1 MRNFGVRYR
10 GRIPIVSN
18 LNQSRGAGH
27 IHSEFIIPNSEFE
40 RKVLM
45 NITECLKYIDPA
57 SLDYQTWMNVGM
69 ALKQEG
75 LPCSVWD
82 DWSRSDSRYH
92 SGECAKKWESFGG
105 NPNPVTG
112 ATIVQLAKE
121 RGMPAAESRALD
133 WDDEISYEAPEEHV
147 VVNRNWVEG
156 REITPPA
163 DWNPAGEMIRYL
175 EALFEP
181 EDKVGY
187 VMQSYEKDGR
197 FIPANK
203 GAYDRTAGQLIELLK
218 KCGGDTT
225 SRSRHPERGM
235 DAAQSSVGVD
245 VGAVLGDYNPRAGAW
260 IRFNP
265 LDGRGIKNENVT
277 EFRYALVES
286 DNVDIEQQNA
296 IIRELEL
303 PVAALVYSG
312 KKSLHAIVR
321 IDAENYEEY
330 RRRVD
335 FLYQICQKNGLQP
348 DTQNRN
354 PSRLSRIPGV
364 QRGENRQYI
373 VDTNIGKANW
383 NEWREW
389 IEGVNDDL
397 PGFENAAD
405 FWNDMPELAPPLIGG
420 VLRQGHKMLIA
431 GPSKA
436 GKSFALI
443 ELCAAIAEG
452 REWLG
457 WKVAQGR
464 VLYVNLELDKAS
476 CEHRFADIYNALGW
490 KPENLRNIDIWNL
503 RGKSVPMDKL
513 APKLIRRAAKRDYL
527 AIIIDPIYKVITGDE
542 NSADQMAH
550 FCNQFDKVCTELGCA
565 VIYCHHHSKGA
576 QGAKRSMDRASG
588 SGVFARDPD
597 ALLDLIELGL
607 PEALVREEQNKAVC
621 NICYDLLVRSGKAGG
636 ISQDDMVTAKAM
648 REHVRNA
655 LAGDSLRQ
663 AEESISAAEKLA
675 ESRSAWR
682 IEGTLREFP
691 KFPPV
696 NVWFDYPIH
705 RIDMSGVLKDI
716 QLDVPAQPWQRNFSK
731 KKSDKER
738 KDERK
743 ESIESAF
750 NFCCMDGKEVGISE
764 LAEYMGVTEKT
775 VRTRLKEHGGFYVE
789 DGKAGKKSK

>member
-1 MRNFGVRYR
+1 M
-10 GRIPIVSN
+10 
-18 LNQSRGAGH
+18 
-27 IHSEFIIPNSEFE
+27 FIINLS
-40 RKVLM
+40 
-45 NITECLKYIDPA
+45 ECLKYISPA
-57 SLDYQTWMNVGM
+57 DLDYQTWVNVGM

-75 LPCSVWD
+75 YPCDVWD
-82 DWSRSDSRYH
+82 SWSRPDSRYH
-92 SGECAKKWESFGG
+92 SGECARKWESFGG

-121 RGMPAAESRALD
+121 RGMPVAESRALD
-133 WDDEISYEAPEEHV
+133 WDDEISREAFETPEEHV
-147 VVNRNWVEG
+147 VVNTNWVEG
-156 REITPPA
+156 REIIPPA
-163 DWNPAGEMIRYL
+163 DWDPAQEIIRYL

-181 EDKVGY
+181 EEKVGY

-197 FIPANK
+197 YVPANK
-203 GAYDRTAGQLIELLK
+203 GAHDRTAGQLIAHLS
-218 KCGGDTT
+218 KCGG
-225 SRSRHPERGM
+225 
-235 DAAQSSVGVD
+235 D
-245 VGAVLGDYNPRAGAW
+245 VGAVLGDYNPKAGAW

-265 LDGRGIKNENVT
+265 LDGKGIKNENVT

-286 DNVDIEQQNA
+286 DNVDVEQQNA

-303 PVAALVYSG
+303 PVAVLVYSG
-312 KKSLHAIVR
+312 KKSLHAIVH
-321 IDAENYEEY
+321 IDADNYDEY

-364 QRGENRQYI
+364 QRGNNRQFI

-383 NEWREW
+383 NDWREW

-490 KPENLRNIDIWNL
+490 QPENLRNIDIWNL

-527 AIIIDPIYKVITGDE
+527 AIILDPIYKVITGDE

-621 NICYDLLVRSGKAGG
+621 NICYDLLVRSGKAGD

-743 ESIESAF
+743 ESIETAY
-750 NFCCMDGKEVGISE
+750 NACNMDGKVTLKD
-764 LAEYMGVTEKT
+764 LAEYTGKSEDT
-775 VRTRLKEHGGFYVE
+775 VRRYIKEHGGFWID
-789 DGKAGKKSK
+789 DGEVGKK

>member
-1 MRNFGVRYR
+1 M
-10 GRIPIVSN
+10 S
-18 LNQSRGAGH
+18 
-27 IHSEFIIPNSEFE
+27 
-40 RKVLM
+40 
-45 NITECLKYIDPA
+45 
-57 SLDYQTWMNVGM
+57 
-69 ALKQEG
+69 
-75 LPCSVWD
+75 
-82 DWSRSDSRYH
+82 
-92 SGECAKKWESFGG
+92 
-105 NPNPVTG
+105 
-112 ATIVQLAKE
+112 
-121 RGMPAAESRALD
+121 
-133 WDDEISYEAPEEHV
+133 
-147 VVNRNWVEG
+147 
-156 REITPPA
+156 
-163 DWNPAGEMIRYL
+163 
-175 EALFEP
+175 
-181 EDKVGY
+181 
-187 VMQSYEKDGR
+187 
-197 FIPANK
+197 
-203 GAYDRTAGQLIELLK
+203 
-218 KCGGDTT
+218 
-225 SRSRHPERGM
+225 
-235 DAAQSSVGVD
+235 
-245 VGAVLGDYNPRAGAW
+245 
-260 IRFNP
+260 
-265 LDGRGIKNENVT
+265 

-303 PVAALVYSG
+303 PVAVLVYSG
-312 KKSLHAIVR
+312 KKSLHAIVH
-321 IDAENYEEY
+321 IDADNYEEY

-364 QRGENRQYI
+364 QRGNNRQFI

-383 NEWREW
+383 NDWREW

-490 KPENLRNIDIWNL
+490 QPENLRNIDIWNL

-527 AIIIDPIYKVITGDE
+527 AIILDPIYKVITGDE

-621 NICYDLLVRSGKAGG
+621 NICYDLLVRSGKAGD

>member
-1 MRNFGVRYR
+1 ME
-10 GRIPIVSN
+10 
-18 LNQSRGAGH
+18 L
-27 IHSEFIIPNSEFE
+27 
-40 RKVLM
+40 
-45 NITECLKYIDPA
+45 TECLKYIDPA
-57 SLDYQTWMNVGM
+57 SLDYQTWVNVGM
-69 ALKQEG
+69 ALKEEG
-75 LPCSVWD
+75 CPCSVWD
-82 DWSRSDSRYH
+82 DWSRADSRYH
-92 SGECAKKWESFGG
+92 PGECSRKWESFGG
-105 NPNPVTG
+105 AAKPVTG
-112 ATIVQLAKE
+112 ATIVQLARE
-121 RGMPAAESRALD
+121 RGMPFREDRAFS
-133 WDDEISYEAPEEHV
+133 WDDEISYDFESAPKDEHV
-147 VVNRNWVEG
+147 VVNPNWLEN
-156 REITPPA
+156 REITPPQ
-163 DWNPAGEMIRYL
+163 DWQPQSEIIRYL
-175 EALFEP
+175 EALFQP
-181 EDKVGY
+181 EEKVGY
-187 VMQSYEKDGR
+187 VVQSRLDEETGR
-197 FIPANK
+197 YKPMSRGNS
-203 GAYDRTAGQLIELLK
+203 DRTAEQLIEQLRRCK
-218 KCGGDTT
+218 GDI
-225 SRSRHPERGM
+225 
-235 DAAQSSVGVD
+235 
-245 VGAVLGDYNPRAGAW
+245 GAVLGDYNTAAGAW
-260 IRFNP
+260 VRFNP
-265 LDGRGIKNENVT
+265 LDGKGVKNENVID
-277 EFRYALVES
+277 FRYALVES
-286 DNVDIEQQNA
+286 DNLDIERQNA

-303 PVAALVYSG
+303 PCAALVHSG
-312 KKSLHAIVR
+312 GKSLHAIVR

-335 FLYQICQKNGLQP
+335 FLYQICAKNGLSP

-354 PSRLSRIPGV
+354 PSRLSRMPGV
-364 QRGENRQYI
+364 QRGENRQFI
-373 VDTNIGKANW
+373 VDTNIGKSSW

-397 PGFENAAD
+397 PDFESAAD
-405 FWNDMPELAPPLIGG
+405 FWNDLPELSPPLING

-436 GKSFALI
+436 GKSYALI

-457 WKVAQGR
+457 WQVAQGR

-476 CEHRFADIYNALGW
+476 CEHRFVDIYKSLGW
-490 KPENLRNIDIWNL
+490 KPDNLRNIDIWNL

-513 APKLIRRAAKRDYL
+513 APKLIRRAAKRKYI

-576 QGAKRSMDRASG
+576 QGSKRSMDRASG

-597 ALLDLIELGL
+597 ALLDLIELEL
-607 PEALVREEQNKAVC
+607 PEALIKEEQNKAVC
-621 NICYDLLVRSGKAGG
+621 NICYDLLVRSGKSGD

-655 LAGDSLRQ
+655 LSGDSLRQ

-716 QLDVPAQPWQRNFSK
+716 QLDAPAQPWQRNFSK

-789 DGKAGKKSK
+789 DGKVGKKSK

>member
-1 MRNFGVRYR
+1 ME
-10 GRIPIVSN
+10 
-18 LNQSRGAGH
+18 L
-27 IHSEFIIPNSEFE
+27 
-40 RKVLM
+40 
-45 NITECLKYIDPA
+45 TECLKYIRPA
-57 SLDYQTWMNVGM
+57 DLDYQTWVNVGM
-69 ALKQEG
+69 ALKEEG
-75 LPCSVWD
+75 CPCSVWD
-82 DWSRSDSRYH
+82 SWSRNDSRWH
-92 SGECAKKWESFGG
+92 AGECAKKWESFNGAA
-105 NPNPVTG
+105 NPVTG

-121 RGMPAAESRALD
+121 RGMPVAESRALD
-133 WDDEISYEAPEEHV
+133 WDDEISREAFETPEEHV
-147 VVNRNWVEG
+147 VVNTNWVEG
-156 REITPPA
+156 REIIPPA
-163 DWNPAGEMIRYL
+163 DWDPAQEIIRYL

-181 EDKVGY
+181 DEKVGY

-197 FIPANK
+197 YVPANK
-203 GAYDRTAGQLIELLK
+203 GAYDRTAGQLVELLK
-218 KCGGDTT
+218 RYG
-225 SRSRHPERGM
+225 
-235 DAAQSSVGVD
+235 D

-265 LDGRGIKNENVT
+265 LDGKGIKNENVS

-286 DNVDIEQQNA
+286 DNVDIETQNA

-303 PVAALVYSG
+303 PVAVLVYSG
-312 KKSLHAIVR
+312 KKSLHAIVH
-321 IDAENYEEY
+321 IDADNYEEY

-364 QRGENRQYI
+364 QRGNNRQFI

-383 NEWREW
+383 NDWREW

-397 PGFENAAD
+397 PGFENAAE
-405 FWNDMPELAPPLIGG
+405 FWNALPELAPPLIDG

-457 WKVAQGR
+457 WKVTQGR

-476 CEHRFADIYNALGW
+476 CEHRFVDIYRSLGW
-490 KPENLRNIDIWNL
+490 QPENLRNIDIWNL

-513 APKLIRRAAKRDYL
+513 APKLIRRAAKRNYL
-527 AIIIDPIYKVITGDE
+527 AIILDPIYKVITGDE

-621 NICYDLLVRSGKAGG
+621 NICYNALINNGVSDIG
-636 ISQDDMVTAKAM
+636 QDEQVTSREI
-648 REHVRNA
+648 REHVHRA
-655 LAGDSLRQ
+655 LPGEVSAQVER
-663 AEESISAAEKLA
+663 EITAAEKA
-675 ESRSAWR
+675 VQSRTAWR

-696 NVWFDYPIH
+696 NVWFDYPVH
-705 RIDMSGVLKDI
+705 RIDHVGVLHDTEAEGDI
-716 QLDVPAQPWQRNFSK
+716 PQWQKFTDKRRAQAK
-731 KKSDKER
+731 KQNDSNKVKFENAIHTADFGG
-738 KDERK
+738 
-743 ESIESAF
+743 APT
-750 NFCCMDGKEVGISE
+750 VAA
-764 LAEYMGVTEKT
+764 LAEYLEVCERTVKRWVDKYGYCVDKNDMT
-775 VRTRLKEHGGFYVE
+775 VR
-789 DGKAGKKSK
+789 KKDADSTDK

>member
-1 MRNFGVRYR
+1 MNVSASRTDLNNRRRRHNNYEL
-10 GRIPIVSN
+10 RITHYE
-18 LNQSRGAGH
+18 L
-27 IHSEFIIPNSEFE
+27 E
-40 RKVLM
+40 RKVFM
-45 NITECLKYIDPA
+45 NLTECLKYIAPA
-57 SLDYQTWMNVGM
+57 DLDYQTWVNVGM

-82 DWSRSDSRYH
+82 DWSRADSRYH
-92 SGECAKKWESFGG
+92 AGECSRKWESFNG
-105 NPNPVTG
+105 NSNPVTG

-121 RGMPAAESRALD
+121 RGMPVAESRALD
-133 WDDEISYEAPEEHV
+133 WDDEISYETDSAEEHV
-147 VVNRNWVEG
+147 IVNRNWVEG

-163 DWNPAGEMIRYL
+163 DWQPQREIIRYL
-175 EALFEP
+175 ETLFG
-181 EDKVGY
+181 EDENVGY
-187 VMQSYEKDGR
+187 VMQSYEKDGK
-197 FIPANK
+197 FVPANK
-203 GAYDRTAGQLIELLK
+203 GAYDRTAGQLIEHLR
-218 KCGGDTT
+218 KCGGDI
-225 SRSRHPERGM
+225 
-235 DAAQSSVGVD
+235 
-245 VGAVLGDYNPRAGAW
+245 GAVLGDYNPQCGAW

-265 LDGRGIKNENVT
+265 LDGKGIKNENVT

-296 IIRELEL
+296 LIRELEL
-303 PVAALVYSG
+303 PVAVLVYSG

-335 FLYQICQKNGLQP
+335 FLYQICAKNGLSP

-354 PSRLSRIPGV
+354 PSRLSRMPGV
-364 QRGENRQYI
+364 QRGENRQFI
-373 VDTNIGKANW
+373 VDTNIGKSSW

-397 PGFENAAD
+397 PDFESAAD
-405 FWNDMPELAPPLIGG
+405 FWNDLPELSPPLING

-436 GKSFALI
+436 GKSYALI

-457 WKVAQGR
+457 WQVAQGR

-476 CEHRFADIYNALGW
+476 CEHRFVDIYKALGW
-490 KPENLRNIDIWNL
+490 KPDNLRNIDIWNL

-513 APKLIRRAAKRDYL
+513 APKLIRRAAKRKYI

-576 QGAKRSMDRASG
+576 QGSKRSMDRASG

-597 ALLDLIELGL
+597 ALLDLIELEL

-621 NICYDLLVRSGKAGG
+621 NVCYDLLVRSGKAGD

-655 LAGDSLRQ
+655 LSGDSLRQ
-663 AEESISAAEKLA
+663 AEESIAAATTLA

-716 QLDVPAQPWQRNFSK
+716 QLDAPAQPWQRNFSK

>member
-1 MRNFGVRYR
+1 M
-10 GRIPIVSN
+10 N
-18 LNQSRGAGH
+18 L
-27 IHSEFIIPNSEFE
+27 
-40 RKVLM
+40 
-45 NITECLKYIDPA
+45 TECLKYIDPA
-57 SLDYQTWMNVGM
+57 SLDYQTWVNVGM
-69 ALKQEG
+69 ALKEEG
-75 LPCSVWD
+75 CPCSVWD

-105 NPNPVTG
+105 AAKPVTG

-121 RGMPAAESRALD
+121 RGMPFREDRAFS
-133 WDDEISYEAPEEHV
+133 WDDEISYDFESAPKDEHV
-147 VVNRNWVEG
+147 VVNPNWLEN
-156 REITPPA
+156 REITPPQ
-163 DWNPAGEMIRYL
+163 DWQPQSEIIRYL
-175 EALFEP
+175 EALFQP
-181 EDKVGY
+181 EEKVGY
-187 VMQSYEKDGR
+187 VVQSRLDEETGR
-197 FIPANK
+197 YKPMSRGNS
-203 GAYDRTAGQLIELLK
+203 DRTAEQLIEQLRRCK
-218 KCGGDTT
+218 GDI
-225 SRSRHPERGM
+225 
-235 DAAQSSVGVD
+235 
-245 VGAVLGDYNPRAGAW
+245 GAVLGDYNTAAGAW
-260 IRFNP
+260 VRFNP
-265 LDGRGIKNENVT
+265 LDGKGVKNENVT
-277 EFRYALVES
+277 DFRYALVES
-286 DNVDIEQQNA
+286 DNLDIERQNA

-303 PVAALVYSG
+303 PCAALVHSG
-312 KKSLHAIVR
+312 GKSLHAIVR

-335 FLYQICQKNGLQP
+335 FLYQICAKNGLSP

-354 PSRLSRIPGV
+354 PSRLSRMPGV
-364 QRGENRQYI
+364 QRGENRQFI
-373 VDTNIGKANW
+373 VDTNIGKSSW

-397 PGFENAAD
+397 PDFESAAD
-405 FWNDMPELAPPLIGG
+405 FWNDLPELSPPLING

-436 GKSFALI
+436 GKSYALI

-457 WKVAQGR
+457 WQVAQGR

-476 CEHRFADIYNALGW
+476 CEHRFVDIYKALGW
-490 KPENLRNIDIWNL
+490 KPDNLRNIDIWNL

-513 APKLIRRAAKRDYL
+513 APKLIRRAAKRKYI

-576 QGAKRSMDRASG
+576 QGSKRSMDRASG

-597 ALLDLIELGL
+597 ALLDLIELEL
-607 PEALVREEQNKAVC
+607 PEALIKEEQNKAVC
-621 NICYDLLVRSGKAGG
+621 NICYDLLVRSGKSGG

-655 LAGDSLRQ
+655 LSGDSLRQ

-675 ESRSAWR
+675 ESHSAWR

-716 QLDVPAQPWQRNFSK
+716 QLDAPAQPWQRNFSK

-743 ESIESAF
+743 ESIETAY
-750 NFCCMDGKEVGISE
+750 NACNLDGKVTLKD
-764 LAEYMGVTEKT
+764 LAEYTGKSEDT
-775 VRTRLKEHGGFYVE
+775 VRRYIKEHGGFWID
-789 DGKAGKKSK
+789 DGEVGKK

>member
-1 MRNFGVRYR
+1 ME
-10 GRIPIVSN
+10 
-18 LNQSRGAGH
+18 L
-27 IHSEFIIPNSEFE
+27 
-40 RKVLM
+40 
-45 NITECLKYIDPA
+45 TECLKYIDPA
-57 SLDYQTWMNVGM
+57 SLDYQTWVNVGM

-92 SGECAKKWESFGG
+92 SGECAKKWESFNGAS
-105 NPNPVTG
+105 NPVTG
-112 ATIVQLAKE
+112 ATIIQLAKE
-121 RGMPAAESRALD
+121 RGMPLAESRALD

-147 VVNRNWVEG
+147 VVNPNWVEG

-163 DWNPAGEMIRYL
+163 DWDPAQEIIRYL

-181 EDKVGY
+181 DDRVGY

-197 FIPANK
+197 YVPANK
-203 GAYDRTAGQLIELLK
+203 GAYDRTAEQLISGLRR
-218 KCGGDTT
+218 CRGDI
-225 SRSRHPERGM
+225 
-235 DAAQSSVGVD
+235 
-245 VGAVLGDYNPRAGAW
+245 GAVLGDYNRKAGAW

-265 LDGRGIKNENVT
+265 LDGRGIKNENVS

-303 PVAALVYSG
+303 PVAVLIYSG
-312 KKSLHAIVR
+312 RKSLHAIVR

-373 VDTNIGKANW
+373 VDTDIGKSGW

-405 FWNDMPELAPPLIGG
+405 FWGNMPELAPPLIGG

-457 WKVAQGR
+457 WKVAQGK

-476 CEHRFADIYNALGW
+476 CEHRFADIYKALGW
-490 KPENLRNIDIWNL
+490 SPDNLRNIDIWNL
-503 RGKSVPMDKL
+503 RGKSVPMDRL
-513 APKLIRRAAKRDYL
+513 APKLIRRAAKRNYL

-607 PEALVREEQNKAVC
+607 PEALIKEEQNRAVC
-621 NICYDLLVRSGKAGG
+621 NICYNALISGGVSDIG
-636 ISQDDMVTAKAM
+636 QDEMVTSREI
-648 REHVRNA
+648 REHVHKA
-655 LAGDSLRQ
+655 LP
-663 AEESISAAEKLA
+663 AEVSAQVEREITAAEKA
-675 ESRSAWR
+675 AQSRTAWR

-705 RIDMSGVLKDI
+705 RIDMSGVLKDVNADGDI
-716 QLDVPAQPWQRNFSK
+716 PQWQKF
-731 KKSDKER
+731 
-738 KDERK
+738 
-743 ESIESAF
+743 
-750 NFCCMDGKEVGISE
+750 
-764 LAEYMGVTEKT
+764 TEKRREQAKKQNDNNRVKFENAVNTADFGSAPTVAALSEYLEVCERTVKRWVEKYGYYVDKNDMT
-775 VRTRLKEHGGFYVE
+775 VR
-789 DGKAGKKSK
+789 KKGVDSTEK

>member
-1 MRNFGVRYR
+1 ME
-10 GRIPIVSN
+10 
-18 LNQSRGAGH
+18 L
-27 IHSEFIIPNSEFE
+27 
-40 RKVLM
+40 
-45 NITECLKYIDPA
+45 TECLKYIDPA
-57 SLDYQTWMNVGM
+57 SLDYQTWVNVGM
-69 ALKQEG
+69 ALKEEG
-75 LPCSVWD
+75 CPCSVWD
-82 DWSRSDSRYH
+82 DWSRADSRYH
-92 SGECAKKWESFGG
+92 AGECSRKWESFNGAS
-105 NPNPVTG
+105 NPVTG

-121 RGMPAAESRALD
+121 RGMPVSESRALD
-133 WDDEISYEAPEEHV
+133 WDDEISYETDSAEEHV
-147 VVNRNWVEG
+147 IVNRNWVEG
-156 REITPPA
+156 REINPPA
-163 DWNPAGEMIRYL
+163 DWNPAREIIRYL
-175 EALFEP
+175 ETLFG
-181 EDKVGY
+181 EDENVGY

-203 GAYDRTAGQLIELLK
+203 GAYDRTAGQLIEHLR
-218 KCGGDTT
+218 KCGGDI
-225 SRSRHPERGM
+225 
-235 DAAQSSVGVD
+235 
-245 VGAVLGDYNPRAGAW
+245 GAVLGDYNPQCGAW

-265 LDGRGIKNENVT
+265 LDGKGIKNENVSD
-277 EFRYALVES
+277 FRYALVES
-286 DNVDIEQQNA
+286 DNVEIEQQNA

-335 FLYQICQKNGLQP
+335 FLYQICAKNGLSP

-354 PSRLSRIPGV
+354 PSRLSRMPGV
-364 QRGENRQYI
+364 QRGENRQFI
-373 VDTNIGKANW
+373 VDTNIGKSSW

-397 PGFENAAD
+397 PGFESAAD
-405 FWNDMPELAPPLIGG
+405 FWNDLPELSPPLING

-436 GKSFALI
+436 GKSYALI

-457 WKVAQGR
+457 WQVAQGR

-476 CEHRFADIYNALGW
+476 CEHRFVDIYKALGW
-490 KPENLRNIDIWNL
+490 KPDNLRNIDIWNL

-513 APKLIRRAAKRDYL
+513 APKLIRRAAKRKYI

-607 PEALVREEQNKAVC
+607 PEALIKEEQNKAVC
-621 NICYDLLVRSGKAGG
+621 NICYDLLVRSGKAGD

-743 ESIESAF
+743 ESIETAY
-750 NFCCMDGKEVGISE
+750 NACNMDGKVTLKD
-764 LAEYMGVTEKT
+764 LAEYTGKSEDT
-775 VRTRLKEHGGFYVE
+775 VRRYIKEHGGFWID
-789 DGKAGKKSK
+789 DGEVGKK